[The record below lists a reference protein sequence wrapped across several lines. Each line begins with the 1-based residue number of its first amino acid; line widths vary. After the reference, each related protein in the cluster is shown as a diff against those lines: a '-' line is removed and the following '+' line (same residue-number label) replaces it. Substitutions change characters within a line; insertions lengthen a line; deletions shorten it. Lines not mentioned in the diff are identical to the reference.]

1 MIYNLNTDKR
11 FISRILVAL
20 GVVAVL
26 VLWLLK
32 ELPAT
37 AGMFGWYSVAWAAT
51 IFAGVVGLKFLLD
64 GIFMGSKGVISRK
77 LLILLGTACL
87 VVAFIALTF
96 AIVIPNNIVLPIIA
110 IALAGAIFLGILV
123 TGGRKWDGADNQ
135 RVGYKNYHQRKAE
148 EEKAEKKA
156 GQK

>member
-1 MIYNLNTDKR
+1 MDKR
-11 FISRILVAL
+11 FISRVLIIL

-37 AGMFGWYSVAWAAT
+37 ADMFGWYSTAWAAT
-51 IFAGVVGLKFLLD
+51 IFSGVVGAKFLLD
-64 GIFMGSKGVISRK
+64 GIFMGSKGV
-77 LLILLGTACL
+77 
-87 VVAFIALTF
+87 
-96 AIVIPNNIVLPIIA
+96 AITIPENIVMPIIA
-110 IALAGAIFLGILV
+110 IAVAGAIFLGLLV
-123 TGGRKWDGADNQ
+123 TGARKWDGADNQ

-156 GQK
+156 EKK

>member
-1 MIYNLNTDKR
+1 MDKR
-11 FISRILVAL
+11 FISRILIVL
-20 GVVAVL
+20 GVIAVL

-37 AGMFGWYSVAWAAT
+37 ADMFGWYSMAWAAT
-51 IFAGVVGLKFLLD
+51 IFSGVVGTKFLLD

-77 LLILLGTACL
+77 LLILLGAVCL
-87 VVAFIALTF
+87 IFGFICLTF
-96 AIVIPNNIVLPIIA
+96 AIVIPENIVMPIIA
-110 IALAGAIFLGILV
+110 VAVAGAVFLGILV

-156 GQK
+156 EQK